1 MRWLKIARQIVIAQR
16 IQKTTCRSAKRTASY
31 DNREFNFL
39 HKVFRGPTLSRNK
52 KRGIKL

>member
-31 DNREFNFL
+31 DNRAFNLL
-39 HKVFRGPTLSRNK
+39 HTVFRGPTLSRNK
-52 KRGIKL
+52 KGV